1 MTDSSLDTARLRSQ
15 LILIYDAYRTAC
27 LNEMYYKTELAF
39 FEQWN
44 LGISIAI
51 ALFAT
56 ASPIAGWRMW
66 ETGSSFRLAWA
77 ILAGLGAVLSVISPL
92 LKLSDK
98 IKNLSELRTG
108 YSLLYFDL
116 GEIVGNISQNYT
128 VQPADNELF
137 LAAKK
142 RMRELTVKENVL
154 PSSAQVRFLQKK
166 VNNLLPPE
174 KFWMPEGV
182 IYAERTAART
192 P

>member
-1 MTDSSLDTARLRSQ
+1 MPDSTLDNQKSPLDEASMSAIARLRSQ

-27 LNEMYYKTELAF
+27 LNEMYYKKELAF

-44 LGISIAI
+44 LMIGIAI

-56 ASPIAGWRMW
+56 ASPIAGWSMW
-66 ETGSSFRLAWA
+66 KSGTLSLVWA

-92 LKLSDK
+92 LKLSER

-116 GEIVGNISQNYT
+116 GEIVGNVSQNHT
-128 VQPADNELF
+128 VQPADTELF

-142 RMRELTVKENVL
+142 RMRELTVKESVL
-154 PSSAQVRFLQKK
+154 PSSVQVRFLQKK
-166 VNNLLPPE
+166 VNTLLPPE
-174 KFWMPEGV
+174 KFWMPKE
-182 IYAERTAART
+182 
-192 P
+192 